1 MLKPRKKITRKELKR
16 DPLMEFIYRLRQFWI
31 QYRKSLSR
39 YSGLALIAVVLVVL
53 VLRWRG
59 TQNEKAASAVGIAFI
74 EFAQGNYHTV
84 IAQLSGSVEEYSGL
98 KSFGNGLFLLA
109 RSELM
114 VGDTS
119 AAERH
124 FRRYID
130 DYGKDRLITSGAL
143 AGLGVII
150 EGRQGYQEAA
160 QLYQRA
166 SKLAPTAA
174 LEQRYAVFAGRD
186 FILADQPEAA
196 LKVLKP
202 LLEAGGLDF
211 RTRSEVQGL
220 VASAEAIA
228 LRI

>member
-1 MLKPRKKITRKELKR
+1 MLKPRRKITRKELKR
-16 DPLMEFIYRLRQFWI
+16 DPLMEFIYRSRQYLME
-31 QYRKSLSR
+31 YRKVLSR
-39 YSGLALIAVVLVVL
+39 YGGLALIVVVLAVL
-53 VLRWRG
+53 VSRWRG
-59 TQNEKAASAVGIAFI
+59 TQNEKAAAAVGVAFT
-74 EFAQGNYHTV
+74 EFAQGNYNTV
-84 IAQLSGSVEEYSGL
+84 IAQLGGTVEEYSGL

-114 VGDTS
+114 VGDTTG
-119 AAERH
+119 AELH

-130 DYGKDRLITSGAL
+130 DYGKDRLTTAGAL

-150 EGRQGYQEAA
+150 EGRREYQEAA
-160 QLYQRA
+160 KLFRRA

-202 LLEAGGLDF
+202 LLEVAGLDF
-211 RTRSEVQGL
+211 RTKSEVQGL

-228 LRI
+228 PRS

>member
-16 DPLMEFIYRLRQFWI
+16 DPLMEFIYRARQLWMEH
-31 QYRKSLSR
+31 RKVLSR
-39 YSGLALIAVVLVVL
+39 YGGLALIVVVLVVL
-53 VLRWRG
+53 VIRWRS
-59 TQNEKAASAVGIAFI
+59 TQNEKAASEVGIAFI
-74 EFAQGNYHTV
+74 EFAQGNYNTV

-114 VGDTS
+114 VGDTTG
-119 AAERH
+119 AELH

-130 DYGKDRLITSGAL
+130 DYGKDRLITASAL

-150 EGRQGYQEAA
+150 EGRGEYHEAA
-160 QLYQRA
+160 QLYRRA

-174 LEQRYAVFAGRD
+174 LVQRYAVFAGRD

-211 RTRSEVQGL
+211 RTKSEVQGL
-220 VASAEAIA
+220 VASAEAKA
-228 LRI
+228 LSG